1 MLIVSSLDFAHD
13 VHAQVIL
20 GKILT
25 STDKEMRLYA
35 TRHLRVLLRAKMPFF
50 NSWGLELL
58 IPQVSHAWVI
68 DQSIIIQC
76 ISIRKVQG
84 LRLPRLKR

>member
-1 MLIVSSLDFAHD
+1 MKLMLSSLDFAHD
-13 VHAQVIL
+13 IHAQVLL

-25 STDKEMRLYA
+25 STDREMRLYA

-58 IPQVSHAWVI
+58 ISQVSA
-68 DQSIIIQC
+68 QYSIQP
-76 ISIRKVQG
+76 V
-84 LRLPRLKR
+84 